1 MLATATATATAT
13 AVVVAIRGARAV
25 GEEPVAS

>member
-1 MLATATATATAT
+1 MAMLATATAT